1 MLNFA
6 GKIVEAI
13 KFFKDDY
20 EEYSN
25 FYQVE
30 ITYEDFTFDSVEI
43 AFVAAKTK
51 DRYIRYTLSKLEAS
65 DSRKAK
71 LMGRK
76 LKLRENWEIIKVP
89 TMKKLVD
96 QKFDYPKFRNKLLSS
111 GDAELIEGNYWHDN
125 FWGDCYCKKCKN
137 IPGQNKLG
145 KILMKKRSTL

>member
-1 MLNFA
+1 M
-6 GKIVEAI
+6 IEPI

-25 FYQVE
+25 FYQVR
-30 ITYEDFTFDSVEI
+30 ISYDGFIFDSVEI

-65 DSRKAK
+65 DSGKAK
-71 LMGRK
+71 VIGRK

-89 TMKKLVD
+89 TMVKLID
-96 QKFDYPKFRNKLLSS
+96 QKFNYSKFSEKLLSS
-111 GDAELIEGNYWHDN
+111 GGAEIIEGNYWHDN
-125 FWGDCYCKKCKN
+125 FWGDCYCNKCKN